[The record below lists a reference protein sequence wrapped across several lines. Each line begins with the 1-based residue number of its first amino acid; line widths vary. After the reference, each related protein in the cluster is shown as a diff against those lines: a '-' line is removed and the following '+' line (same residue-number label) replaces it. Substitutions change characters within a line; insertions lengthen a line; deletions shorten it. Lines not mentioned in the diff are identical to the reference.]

1 MTGPVR
7 IAAISLGA
15 TVGLLALK
23 LALGIVSGSIA
34 VLSDAIDS
42 ATDLVGGT
50 AALVSVRV
58 AIWPADEDHPYGH
71 GKVESISASVA
82 ATVVAIGCGVVVFP
96 AGRRLGGGRPGVP
109 GHGGAGPM
117 RVAAP
122 PPRF

>member
-1 MTGPVR
+1 MTGPVLR
-7 IAAISLGA
+7 AALSPRP

-23 LALGIVSGSIA
+23 LVLGIIRGSIA

-50 AALVSVRV
+50 APLVSVRV

-82 ATVVAIGCGVVVFP
+82 ATVVAIGCGLVVVQ
-96 AGRRLGGGRPGVP
+96 AGRRPGEGGPGSE
-109 GHGGAGPM
+109 
-117 RVAAP
+117 R
-122 PPRF
+122 